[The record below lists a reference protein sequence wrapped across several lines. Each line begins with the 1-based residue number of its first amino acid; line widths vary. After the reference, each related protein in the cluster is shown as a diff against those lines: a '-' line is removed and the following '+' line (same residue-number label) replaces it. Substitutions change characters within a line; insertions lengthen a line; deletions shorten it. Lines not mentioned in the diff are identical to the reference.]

1 MQEVT
6 IGRILKGNTYGV
18 LRNAEGLFITVNT
31 YYQNGTQRILI
42 TFAKPNEVARE
53 FAINT
58 TSQKKAIGI
67 IQEGGYQL
75 VEN

>member
-18 LRNAEGLFITVNT
+18 LKNAEGLFITVST

-42 TFAKPNEVARE
+42 VFAKPNEVARD
-53 FAINT
+53 FAVNT

-75 VEN
+75 VNN